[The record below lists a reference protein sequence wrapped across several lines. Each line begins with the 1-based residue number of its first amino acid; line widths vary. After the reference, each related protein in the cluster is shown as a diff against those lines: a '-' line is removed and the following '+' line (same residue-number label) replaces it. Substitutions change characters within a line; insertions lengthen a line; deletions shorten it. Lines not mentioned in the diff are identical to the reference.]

1 MGFQKC
7 AEICKFRDSKIR
19 YEENYYRVTCQ
30 MKEHD
35 RRISLIGI
43 KWCVRGVGAVAY
55 AFLTKNECKMEKPRL
70 YENPTHVHSQL
81 ELRFFRFAKDKS
93 LV

>member
-35 RRISLIGI
+35 HRIGLMGI
-43 KWCVRGVGAVAY
+43 TCCVNGVGGLAY
-55 AFLTKNECKMEKPRL
+55 AFLAKIEIF
-70 YENPTHVHSQL
+70 ENPTRVH
-81 ELRFFRFAKDKS
+81 
-93 LV
+93 